1 MESVWNARHD
11 SGIGVI
17 DEQHHELF
25 RMVERLRRLVQEGA
39 ARNLVEALLEDLV
52 VCSERHFATEEAFM
66 SKFSFPD
73 FDQHVSEHRSMLA
86 SLRELRTTLLESQHS
101 LVVMVPTF
109 LEGWLRH
116 HISDGDFG
124 FITFL
129 KAHNLA

>member
-25 RMVERLRRLVQEGA
+25 RMVERLRKLIQAGA
-39 ARNLVEALLEDLV
+39 AGSSVEELLEELV
-52 VCSERHFATEEAFM
+52 TRTECHFATEEAFM
-66 SKFSFPD
+66 SKFGYPD
-73 FDQHVSEHRSMLA
+73 LKQHVSEHQSMLT
-86 SLRELRTTLLESQHS
+86 SLQELKATFQDSRQAM
-101 LVVMVPTF
+101 VMMVPTF

-129 KAHNLA
+129 KAHNLV